1 MMKFG
6 IIANIKKNRVIDV
19 VVPFIEWLLS
29 RKQQVMIDQT
39 LQDLIQFKEPHIQV
53 VPVTVLSGKSDCVI
67 AMGGDG
73 TMLTAARLVGKLEK
87 PILGINLGGLGF
99 LAEVGVENLYHKME
113 QVLAGQYTIES
124 RMVLK
129 VGISGD
135 LPKSEYFALNDIVLS
150 RGGGPRIIQFDATID
165 GSYFSTYYADGII
178 IATPTGSTAYSLS
191 AWGPIVAPSLES
203 MILNPLCPH
212 SLTARPTVVP
222 VSSIIGLEIRSSDV
236 KASLVIDGHQNI
248 EVTSKTQIRIEK
260 GEYSIRLVTFE
271 DHNFFDIL
279 RRKLHWG
286 SLPRK

>member
-1 MMKFG
+1 MKFG

-29 RKQQVMIDQT
+29 KKQQVVIDQT
-39 LQDLIQFKEPHIQV
+39 LQDLIQLKEQHIQI
-53 VPVTVLSGKSDCVI
+53 VPVSVLSENSDCVI

-73 TMLTAARLVGKLEK
+73 TMLTAAHLVGKLEK

-99 LAEVGVENLYHKME
+99 LAEVGVENLYPKME

-129 VGISGD
+129 AALSGD
-135 LPKSEYFALNDIVLS
+135 LPQSEYFALNDIVLS
-150 RGGGPRIIQFDATID
+150 RGRSPRIIQIDATID
-165 GSYFSTYYADGII
+165 GNYFSTYYADGII
-178 IATPTGSTAYSLS
+178 VATPTGSTAYSLS
-191 AWGPIVAPSLES
+191 AWGPIVVPSLES

-222 VSSIIGLEIRSSDV
+222 VSSVIGLQIRSSDI
-236 KASLVIDGHQNI
+236 KATLVIDGHQNI
-248 EVTSKTQIRIEK
+248 DVTSKTHIRIEK
-260 GEYSIRLVTFE
+260 GSYSIRLVTFT

-286 SLPRK
+286 SLPKK

>member
-1 MMKFG
+1 MKFG
-6 IIANIKKNRVIDV
+6 IIANIQKNRVMDV
-19 VVPFIEWLLS
+19 VIPFIKWLLS
-29 RKQQVMIDQT
+29 QKQQVVIDQK
-39 LQDLIQFKEPHIQV
+39 LQDLIQLKEQRIQV
-53 VPVTVLSGKSDCVI
+53 VPVSVLSERSDCIV

-113 QVLAGQYTIES
+113 QVLAGKYTIES

-129 VGISGD
+129 AAISGD

-150 RGGGPRIIQFDATID
+150 RGGSPRVIQIDVTIND
-165 GSYFSTYYADGII
+165 NYFSTYYADGII

-191 AWGPIVAPSLES
+191 AWGPIVTPSLES

-222 VSSIIGLEIRSSDV
+222 VTSIIELQIRTPDIRV
-236 KASLVIDGHQNI
+236 SLTVDGQQNV
-248 EVTSKTQIRIEK
+248 EVTTKTQILIEK
-260 GEYSIRLVTFE
+260 GSYSIRLITFE